1 MSHGRVNE
9 IDLLRFAAALAVVF
23 FHYAFRGIA
32 ADDLALMGYPAL
44 APAARYGFLGV
55 QLFFMISGF
64 VILMTAARGSLRA
77 FVVSRVV
84 RLYPAF
90 WACCT
95 LTFLAILA
103 IGGTRFSATFGQYLA
118 NMTMMSE
125 FIGVESIDG
134 VYWSLFVEIRFYAM
148 VALLLVLG
156 RIRQAPAFMVGWLL
170 VALALTLV
178 PVDGPRRWLA
188 VDSAAYFVAGA
199 ACYLVWSD
207 GLSRGRVAMLLASW
221 ALAVYQAI
229 RWVPRFDAHY
239 RTTLDLAVVAAI
251 ITAFFVVMVLVS
263 LRLTGAFGA
272 RRWVALGALTYPLY
286 LLHQNIGF
294 MLFNI
299 AWPAN
304 GHVVFWGTLALVLV
318 ASHAVH
324 VLAERRQAPR
334 LKAWAEAAWDGGAR
348 RAGRLRARALAKHP
362 AAP

>member
-1 MSHGRVNE
+1 MSQGRLNE
-9 IDLLRFAAALAVVF
+9 IDLMRFVAALAVVF
-23 FHYAFRGIA
+23 FHYAFRGVA
-32 ADDLALMGYPAL
+32 ADDMSLMGYPAL
-44 APAARYGFLGV
+44 APVARYGFLGV

-95 LTFLAILA
+95 LTVLVTLA
-103 IGGTRFSATFGQYLA
+103 IGGTRFSVTLPQYLA

-156 RIRQAPAFMVGWLL
+156 RIHQAPAFMVAWLL
-170 VALALTLV
+170 ASLALTLF
-178 PVDGPRRWLA
+178 PVEALRRLLA
-188 VDSAAYFVAGA
+188 TDSAAYFVAGA
-199 ACYLVWSD
+199 ACYLMWSN
-207 GLSRGRVAMLLASW
+207 GPSRGRVAMLLASW
-221 ALAVYQAI
+221 TLAVFQTA
-229 RWVPRFDAHY
+229 RWVPQFEAHY
-239 RTTLDLAVVAAI
+239 GTTLDMRVLVAI
-251 ITAFFVVMVLVS
+251 ISAFFVAMLLVS

-294 MLFNI
+294 MLFNL

-304 GHVVFWGTLALVLV
+304 THVVFWGTLALVLV

-324 VLAERRQAPR
+324 VLVERRHAAR
-334 LKAWAEAAWDGGAR
+334 FKAWAEAAWDGGVR
-348 RAGRLRARALAKHP
+348 LAGRVRAYALAKYP
-362 AAP
+362 TAP